1 MSIFQVTQVT
11 NLADS
16 GEGRLRKAIALAN
29 NQAGTDE
36 TIFALERD
44 LF

>member
-16 GEGRLRKAIALAN
+16 GEGRLRKAIALVN
-29 NQAGTDE
+29 NQAGANE
-36 TIFALERD
+36 IIFAPKRD